1 MDVFSGALS
10 ICDRGIQAC
19 FSWLNTI
26 FTRLD
31 GGMGFFIAMFAI
43 YCAFRFLLMPL
54 FSGARLGS
62 DKVKRTKNDS
72 SSKTQSDNMEG

>member
-1 MDVFSGALS
+1 MDIFSGALS
-10 ICDRGIQAC
+10 ICERGIQAC
-19 FSWLNTI
+19 FSWLNAI

-31 GGMGFFIAMFAI
+31 GGMDFFIAMFAI

-62 DKVKRTKNDS
+62 DKVKRSKNDS
-72 SSKTQSDNMEG
+72 SSKRQSDNMEG

>member
-1 MDVFSGALS
+1 MDIFSGVLS

-19 FSWLNTI
+19 FSWFNAI
-26 FTRLD
+26 FSRLD
-31 GGMGFFIAMFAI
+31 GGLGFFIAMFSI

-62 DKVKRTKNDS
+62 DKVKHSKNDS
-72 SSKTQSDNMEG
+72 SSKRQSDNMEE